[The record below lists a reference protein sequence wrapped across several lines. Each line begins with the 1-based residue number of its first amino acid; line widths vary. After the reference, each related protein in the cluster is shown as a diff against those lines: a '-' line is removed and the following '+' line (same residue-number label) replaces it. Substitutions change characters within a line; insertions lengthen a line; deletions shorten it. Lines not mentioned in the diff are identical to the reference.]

1 MGNKG
6 GVIEL
11 SIARKFTLL
20 TLNVQF
26 KDMTGF
32 YEEFG
37 IFVRTLDFKG
47 LNRNFQNMPGTDFLP
62 APIIY
67 LLLSCSD

>member
-11 SIARKFTLL
+11 SIAHKFTLL

-47 LNRNFQNMPGTDFLP
+47 LNRNFQNMPLRV
-62 APIIY
+62 
-67 LLLSCSD
+67 